1 MNTEM
6 EMETIVEDKSEKIL
20 CAIRNPENRS
30 KLGWFYN
37 IFLQHIYSE
46 DKKQIRN
53 EIKVNYLVAITK
65 KEIVELRKNTCK
77 VYPLIEDVSFEIEDD
92 GLLQYKEGFK
102 VLLDLF
108 NNTMKDPIIKNKIKD
123 LLVDKK
129 GNPNNNYK
137 TIMTTKK
144 LLGGK

>member
-1 MNTEM
+1 
-6 EMETIVEDKSEKIL
+6 METKMEPIVGDKSEKVL

-37 IFLQHIYSE
+37 IFLQHIYQE
-46 DKKQIRN
+46 DKKQVKN

-65 KEIVELRKNTCK
+65 KEIVELEKNTCK
-77 VYPLIEDVSFEIEDD
+77 VYKLIEDFSFEIEDE
-92 GLLQYKEGFK
+92 GLSQYKEGFK

-108 NNTMKDPIIKNKIKD
+108 NKTMKDPTIKIKIKD
-123 LLVDKK
+123 LLVNKK
-129 GNPNNNYK
+129 GNPNNDYK

-144 LLGGK
+144 LLGEK